1 MKKNKNAQ
9 VSEIIKCGKDPIYF
23 FNNYCK
29 IQHMTRG
36 TIPFN
41 TYPFQDDCVKA
52 FIDNRF
58 NIILKS
64 RQLGLSTLTAAYS
77 VWLTLFQKDKRV
89 LVIATKLDVAQ
100 NFINK
105 VKTILSYLPKWM
117 ILVDTITN
125 NKQLIEFSHG
135 SSIKAIPT
143 SDDAGRSEAL
153 SLLIVDEAAFVRN
166 FDTIWTGI
174 YPTLTTG
181 GRAIVLSTP
190 NGVGGQYYK
199 LYVDA
204 EEGIN
209 EFNPIKL
216 PWTVNPDTDDEWFKK
231 MTANMSKRQVSQE
244 FLCDFVSSG
253 ETLISATDF
262 EWLRTQTKDPIERTG
277 PDSNVWIWKYPLS
290 ESKYII
296 SSDVSRGDS
305 KDYST
310 FHVIDLKEKECVA
323 EFKGKIPPDELGNLL
338 VDWAK
343 RYNDALIAPEN
354 NNYGY
359 ATLMKIRDLK
369 YNNVYIRKKK
379 RASVI
384 NYSSGFILE
393 DAGFNTNQK
402 TKSIILTKLEELIRN
417 RTLKIY
423 SQRFYEESKR
433 FVWKGHKAEALNGY
447 NDDLVMSLAI
457 GSYIMDTEYA
467 NLGSSKDINAAMLAA
482 MSVNSRQFQQER
494 YSKSKSELISQN
506 GNRNRN
512 HQLKPGDL
520 KKGKIDGSEYWWL
533 F

>member
-1 MKKNKNAQ
+1 MSKVKNRQ

-23 FNNYCK
+23 FNQYCK
-29 IQHMTRG
+29 IQHMIRG
-36 TIPFN
+36 TIPFQ

-52 FIDNRF
+52 FIDHRF

-64 RQLGLSTLTAAYS
+64 RQLGMSTLTAAYS
-77 VWLTLFQKDKRV
+77 VWLTLFQKDKKV

-105 VKTILSYLPKWM
+105 VKTILSNLPKWM
-117 ILVDTITN
+117 ILVDKVTD

-199 LYVDA
+199 LYTDA
-204 EEGIN
+204 VENIN
-209 EFNPIKL
+209 EFNPIIL
-216 PWTVNPDTDDEWFKK
+216 PWTVNPDTDEEWFEK
-231 MTANMSKRQVSQE
+231 MTANMTKRQIAQE

-253 ETLISATDF
+253 ETLIGSSDF
-262 EWLRTQTKDPIERTG
+262 DWIKSCIKEPVERTG
-277 PDSNVWIWKYPLS
+277 PNNDIWIWRYPLN

-296 SSDVSRGDS
+296 SADVSRGDS
-305 KDYST
+305 KDFST
-310 FHVIDLKEKECVA
+310 FHVIDVGEKEVVA
-323 EFKGKIPPDELGNLL
+323 EFKGKIPPDELGLML
-338 VDWAK
+338 VEWAK
-343 RYNDALIAPEN
+343 RYNNALIAPEN

-359 ATLMKIRDLK
+359 ATLMKIRDSK
-369 YNNVYIRKKK
+369 YQNVYLRKKK
-379 RASVI
+379 RASMV
-384 NYSSGFILE
+384 YYDTGFILD

-417 RTLKIY
+417 RTLKLY
-423 SQRFYEESKR
+423 SSRFYDEAKR
-433 FVWKGHKAEALNGY
+433 FVWKGNKAEALSGY
-447 NDDLVMSLAI
+447 NDDLVISLAI

-467 NLGSSKDINAAMLAA
+467 NFGTAKDINAAMLAA
-482 MSVNSRQFQQER
+482 MSVNSRQYEQTKFA
-494 YSKSKSELISQN
+494 KSASEINS
-506 GNRNRN
+506 RNN
-512 HQLKPGDL
+512 AIKKNPNLKTGDL
-520 KKGKIDGSEYWWL
+520 KKEKLNTSEYWWL
-533 F
+533 L

>member
-1 MKKNKNAQ
+1 MRNKNTQ
-9 VSEIIKCGKDPIYF
+9 ISEIIRCGKDPIYF

-41 TYPFQDDCVKA
+41 TYPFQEDCVKH

-100 NFINK
+100 NFIQK
-105 VKTILSYLPKWM
+105 VKTIMAYLPKWM
-117 ILVDTITN
+117 IIVETITN
-125 NKQLIEFSHG
+125 NKQFIEFSHG

-199 LYVDA
+199 LYTDA

-209 EFNPIKL
+209 EFNAIRL
-216 PWTVNPDTDDEWFKK
+216 PWTVNPDTDDEWFEK
-231 MTANMSKRQVSQE
+231 MTANMTKRQIAQE

-253 ETLISATDF
+253 ETMISAEDF
-262 EWLRTQTKDPIERTG
+262 DWLKSMVKDPVERTG
-277 PDSNVWIWKYPLS
+277 PNADIWIWRYPLS
-290 ESKYII
+290 ESKYVI
-296 SSDVSRGDS
+296 SADVSRGDS
-305 KDYST
+305 KDFST
-310 FHVIDLKEKECVA
+310 FHVIDVGNREIVA
-323 EFKGKIPPDELGNLL
+323 EFKGKVPPDELGSLL
-338 VDWAK
+338 VDWGK
-343 RYNDALIAPEN
+343 RYNNAVLIPEN

-359 ATLMKIRDLK
+359 ATLMKIRDLG
-369 YNNVYIRKKK
+369 YSNVYLHKKK
-379 RASVI
+379 KVSII
-384 NYSSGFILE
+384 NYGSSFNID

-402 TKSIILTKLEELIRN
+402 TKGIILTKLEELIRTKN
-417 RTLKIY
+417 IKTY
-423 SQRFYEESKR
+423 SMRFYDESKR
-433 FVWKGHKAEALNGY
+433 FVWKGNKAEAMNGY

-457 GSYIMDTEYA
+457 GSYIMDTEYG
-467 NLGSSKDINAAMLAA
+467 NIGTGQDINQAMLKA
-482 MSVNSRQFQQER
+482 MSVNSTKFEPDRLTKSAQEMIGR
-494 YSKSKSELISQN
+494 NNSGKSNSN
-506 GNRNRN
+506 
-512 HQLKPGDL
+512 LKPNDI
-520 KKGKIDGSEYWWL
+520 KKPGINGSEYWWL

>member
-1 MKKNKNAQ
+1 MKQKNRQ

-36 TIPFN
+36 TIPFA

-100 NFINK
+100 NFIQK
-105 VKTILSYLPKWM
+105 VKTILAYLPKWM
-117 ILVDTITN
+117 ILVDKVTD
-125 NKQLIEFSHG
+125 NKQFIEFSHG

-143 SDDAGRSEAL
+143 SDDAGRSEAP

-199 LYVDA
+199 LYTDA
-204 EEGIN
+204 EEGVN

-216 PWTVNPDTDDEWFKK
+216 PWTVNPDTDEVWFEK
-231 MTANMSKRQVSQE
+231 MTANMTKRQIAQE

-253 ETLISATDF
+253 ETLISASDF
-262 EWLRTQTKDPIERTG
+262 EWMASCVKDPVERTG
-277 PDSNVWIWKYPLS
+277 PNNDVWIWRYPLN

-296 SSDVSRGDS
+296 SADISRGDS
-305 KDYST
+305 KDFST
-310 FHVIDLKEKECVA
+310 FHVIDVGAKECVV
-323 EFKGKIPPDELGNLL
+323 EFKGKIPPDEFGNLL

-343 RYNDALIAPEN
+343 RYNNALIAPEN

-359 ATLMKIRDLK
+359 ATLMKIRDIG
-369 YNNVYIRKKK
+369 YNNVYMHKKK
-379 RASVI
+379 KASVI
-384 NYSSGFILE
+384 NYSGKFVLD

-417 RTLKIY
+417 RVLKTY
-423 SQRFYEESKR
+423 SNRFYEEAKR
-433 FVWKGHKAEALNGY
+433 FVWKGNKAEALNGY
-447 NDDLVMSLAI
+447 NDDLVISMAI
-457 GSYIMDTEYA
+457 GTYIMDTDYA
-467 NLGSSKDINAAMLAA
+467 NIGNGKDINAAMLAA
-482 MSVNSRQFQQER
+482 MNVNSRQYHHDR
-494 YSKSKSELISQN
+494 YSKSANEMFSRNNAIKKNPNLKS
-506 GNRNRN
+506 
-512 HQLKPGDL
+512 GDL
-520 KKGKIDGSEYWWL
+520 KKDKINTSEYWWL